1 MRRTILALAA
11 MALVVPGAALAK
23 GASEAAITGP
33 GLDKAIVITGGEDVG
48 TPLGDLAI
56 QTGFYPAV
64 FGQTPDPMLAGR
76 PAGKLGPK
84 YRITWTMPGPNNETD
99 LIRQDVYPYA
109 KPSPVTYMRPGQRFF
124 TTERTRGGWYQS
136 TVDLKRRLVAAGLPP
151 AGSSGS
157 SSGRDWTAPVG
168 LAAIAAAVIALLGA
182 GIVLRRRAHP
192 APAA

>member
-1 MRRTILALAA
+1 MKRLIFVLGLVALAL
-11 MALVVPGAALAK
+11 PTAALAK
-23 GASEAAITGP
+23 GASEAAVTGP

-56 QTGFYPAV
+56 ETGFYPAV

-76 PAGKLGPK
+76 PGGKLGPK

-109 KPSPVTYMRPGQRFF
+109 KPYPVTYMRPGQRFF

-136 TVDLKRRLVAAGLPP
+136 TVELKRRLVTAGLPP

-157 SSGRDWTAPVG
+157 SSGRDWTAPVSLG
-168 LAAIAAAVIALLGA
+168 VIATALLVLLAAGL
-182 GIVLRRRAHP
+182 VLRRRTHP